1 MGQFPLYRDHRQT
14 CFVKLLLKNLKK
26 KPKKLKMDSTK
37 IITEVAEKTEPR
49 EIVERLFAMV
59 NGDNIIVNNATMLVV
74 GVVAI
79 GLVGLLSYILLSQS
93 GLLAQF
99 SSRNDQEYYYPEEGF
114 YSEEDPGFQTRY
126 KRFAPNDIASKM
138 AQLEQAFKKY
148 QVTEAECE
156 MYIACE
162 ASQVNR
168 HEENGHKWDD
178 RMEGLVQAFEYGT
191 GAQAAGQ
198 VDACEPLRNKC
209 FELHAS
215 TKY

>member
-1 MGQFPLYRDHRQT
+1 M
-14 CFVKLLLKNLKK
+14 
-26 KPKKLKMDSTK
+26 STN
-37 IITEVAEKTEPR
+37 IVTEVVEKTEPR
-49 EIVERLFAMV
+49 EIVERLFNMV
-59 NGDNIIVNNATMLVV
+59 NGNNLVVNNATMLLV
-74 GVVAI
+74 GVLALVI
-79 GLVGLLSYILLSQS
+79 VGGLAYILLAQS
-93 GLLAQF
+93 GQLAAL
-99 SSRNDQEYYYPEEGF
+99 SNRNDQEYYFPEEGF

-168 HEENGHKWDD
+168 HEENGPLAKIIFDIISTFNRAKDGHKWDD

>member
-1 MGQFPLYRDHRQT
+1 MAS
-14 CFVKLLLKNLKK
+14 N
-26 KPKKLKMDSTK
+26 

-126 KRFAPNDIASKM
+126 KRFAPNGNVFSTFLLLMKNT
-138 AQLEQAFKKY
+138 K
-148 QVTEAECE
+148 
-156 MYIACE
+156 
-162 ASQVNR
+162 VNY
-168 HEENGHKWDD
+168 K
-178 RMEGLVQAFEYGT
+178 T
-191 GAQAAGQ
+191 
-198 VDACEPLRNKC
+198 
-209 FELHAS
+209 
-215 TKY
+215 

>member
-14 CFVKLLLKNLKK
+14 CFVKLLLQEFKKK
-26 KPKKLKMDSTK
+26 KPKKLKMDKASQ
-37 IITEVAEKTEPR
+37 IVTEVVEKTEPR

-79 GLVGLLSYILLSQS
+79 GLVGLLSYILLQ
-93 GLLAQF
+93 
-99 SSRNDQEYYYPEEGF
+99 
-114 YSEEDPGFQTRY
+114 
-126 KRFAPNDIASKM
+126 RFAPNDIASKM

-168 HEENGHKWDD
+168 HEENG
-178 RMEGLVQAFEYGT
+178 
-191 GAQAAGQ
+191 
-198 VDACEPLRNKC
+198 PLAKII
-209 FELHAS
+209 FDIIS
-215 TKY
+215 TFNRA

>member
-1 MGQFPLYRDHRQT
+1 
-14 CFVKLLLKNLKK
+14 
-26 KPKKLKMDSTK
+26 MDKASQ
-37 IITEVAEKTEPR
+37 IVTEVVEKTEPR

-79 GLVGLLSYILLSQS
+79 GLVGLLSYILLQRSDLLS
-93 GLLAQF
+93 GL
-99 SSRNDQEYYYPEEGF
+99 SNRNDQEYYYPEEGF

-168 HEENGHKWDD
+168 HEENGPLAKIIFDIISTFNRAKDGHKWDD

>member
-26 KPKKLKMDSTK
+26 RKPKKLKMASN
-37 IITEVAEKTEPR
+37 IVTEIAEKTEPR
-49 EIVERLFAMV
+49 EIVERLFAM
-59 NGDNIIVNNATMLVV
+59 VV

-168 HEENGHKWDD
+168 REENGPLAKIIFDIISTFNRAKDGHKWDD
-178 RMEGLVQAFEYGT
+178 RME
-191 GAQAAGQ
+191 
-198 VDACEPLRNKC
+198 
-209 FELHAS
+209 
-215 TKY
+215 